1 MIVDTNECED
11 CFKKKGRG
19 VFTQFDKAAFSTGQC
34 PLYRTVLAC
43 TCDKTGKV
51 IPIIECN

>member
-11 CFKKKGRG
+11 CFKKKGRR
-19 VFTQFDKAAFSTGQC
+19 VFTKFDKAAFSTGQC